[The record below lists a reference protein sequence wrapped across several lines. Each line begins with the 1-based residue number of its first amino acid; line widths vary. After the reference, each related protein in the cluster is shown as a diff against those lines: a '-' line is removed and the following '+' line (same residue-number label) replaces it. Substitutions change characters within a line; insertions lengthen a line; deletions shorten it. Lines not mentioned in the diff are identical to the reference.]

1 MNKQY
6 FSGKMICPAEFS
18 NVEPVNVFHRQL
30 DDYLPDGKLDK
41 NVHMLFRKKF
51 SIDKPE
57 RTVIRITADDYYK
70 LYVNG
75 SYVGQGPA
83 SGFHFSY
90 YFNEF
95 DITDYLESGKNT
107 IAIHAY
113 YQGLINRV
121 WVSGDDRL
129 GVIFDVISDGKVI
142 AKSDE
147 TVRCRLHDG
156 YSIMGEVG
164 YKTQFME
171 LYDSRCECVGFFLPD
186 YDDSFWEYAKEYKNS
201 DHIFIP
207 QKTKNLVTEKVLP
220 QIVDKRNGSV
230 FVDFGSAY
238 VGYFNI
244 VCEGNAGDEIVLK
257 FGQELDDNNEVRYN
271 LRANCTY
278 EEKWILSGG
287 EDSLDQFDYKSF
299 RYVSIILPEACVIK
313 DIHLVSRHY
322 PFKLIADCK
331 YHEEELL
338 MVWDLCVN
346 SLCYGVQD
354 NIQDCM
360 EREKGQYLGDGSFT
374 SLTYAVL
381 TGDTAIMEKLMDDAL
396 RTQFINDGLM
406 TCAPCSFM
414 QEIAEY
420 PLMLPHLAEAHYTL
434 TGDIDYLYGNFEKIK
449 KLVDYYIDT
458 YSQDSGLIGN
468 LDKWCVVDW
477 PHEARDG
484 YDYDL
489 SEGKVAEGI
498 HNVINAYLYGA
509 MNRVNRLAVI
519 CGMTE
524 VYDTAPFKKAY
535 IDAFYDSEQG
545 LFCDTPVSKH
555 TSLASNAFALAFELC
570 PDEDTKERI
579 VEMIMK
585 KNAEASAFFVTFASL
600 YSLKRLGRERE
611 IKEFLSH
618 NGRWLRMIREG
629 ATVTF
634 EAWGKD
640 AKWNTSLFHLCYAY
654 AALYMTDWGMEK
666 LF

>member
-1 MNKQY
+1 
-6 FSGKMICPAEFS
+6 MICPAEFCEA
-18 NVEPVNVFHRQL
+18 VPVNVFHR
-30 DDYLPDGKLDK
+30 YLEEFTPCGKLEK
-41 NVHMLFRKKF
+41 NIHILFRKKF
-51 SIDKPE
+51 YIEKAE
-57 RTVIRITADDYYK
+57 KTIIRITADDYYK
-70 LYVNG
+70 LYING

-83 SGFHFSY
+83 SGFHTSY

-95 DITDYLESGKNT
+95 DITDYLEIGENT
-107 IAIHAY
+107 IAVHAY

-129 GVIFDVISDGKVI
+129 GVIFDVLSGGAVI

-147 TVRCRLHDG
+147 SVRCRLHNG

-164 YKTQFME
+164 YKTQFTE
-171 LYDSRCECVGFFLPD
+171 LYDSRCECAGFFMPD
-186 YDDSFWEYAKEYKNS
+186 YDDSLWGYARECKNS

-207 QKTKNLVTEKVLP
+207 QKTKNLVTEKILP
-220 QIVDKRNGSV
+220 HRIAGENGTV
-230 FVDFGSAY
+230 FVDFGSIYA
-238 VGYFNI
+238 GYFNI
-244 VCEGNAGDEIVLK
+244 MCEGNEGDEVILR
-257 FGQELDDNNEVRYN
+257 FGQELDGNGEVRYN

-287 EDSLDQFDYKSF
+287 EDFLDQFDYKSF
-299 RYVSIILPEACVIK
+299 RYVSIILPEGCAVK

-322 PFKLIADCK
+322 PFELIADCT
-331 YHEEELL
+331 YSEEELKK
-338 MVWDLCVN
+338 VWDLCVN
-346 SLCYGVQD
+346 SLHYGVQD

-381 TGDTAIMEKLMDDAL
+381 TGDTSVMEKLMDDAL
-396 RTQFINDGLM
+396 RTQFINDGLV
-406 TCAPCSFM
+406 TCAPCSFI

-420 PLMLPHLAEAHYTL
+420 PLMLPHLAEAHYAL
-434 TGDIDYLYGNFEKIK
+434 TGNTDYLCDNFDKIK
-449 KLVDYYIDT
+449 KIVDFYIDN
-458 YSQDSGLIGN
+458 YSQDNGLIGN

-477 PHEARDG
+477 PEAARDG
-484 YDYDL
+484 YDFDL
-489 SEGKVAEGI
+489 TEEQVSLGV

-509 MNRVNRLAVI
+509 MNRVNRLAKI
-519 CGMTE
+519 CKRE
-524 VYDTAPFKKAY
+524 QAYDTAPFKKAY
-535 IDAFYDSEQG
+535 IDAFYDSGKG
-545 LFCDTPVSKH
+545 LFCDTPVSRH

-570 PDEDTKERI
+570 PDGDTVERI

-585 KNAEASAFFVTFASL
+585 KNAEASAFFVTFAAL
-600 YSLKRLGRERE
+600 YSLKRLGREKE

-618 NGRWLRMIREG
+618 KDRWLRMISEG

-640 AKWNTSLFHLCYAY
+640 VKWNTSLFHLCYAY